1 MRLTLVIV
9 ALLSVAHAQKLQFTL
24 TDRSIVLQR
33 LQPVPATV
41 DERRARLEQ
50 LFADA
55 GCPSSGVFEQKIA
68 GQKIGEQQTGEQKN
82 SSLQSS
88 NIICR
93 LEGKTHKTIIVGANY
108 GIATPDGW
116 SAATLLPSLYQ
127 AMAVRR
133 RRHTYLFVAF
143 ADDHRT
149 LAGSQ
154 FFAASLTDA
163 QAARTDAMINLDALG
178 LSPTKVST
186 QHSDPELVQDLFVMV
201 YTLKIPASQVDLS
214 RSVNTDAEPFNARH
228 IRRITLHSLTLE
240 EVTDLKKYDPAR
252 EFRPGTYY
260 NSYHLICGY
269 LVFLDERLKSQRH
282 HG

>member
-1 MRLTLVIV
+1 MRIILVIL
-9 ALLSVAHAQKLQFTL
+9 ALFSVAQAQKLQFTL
-24 TDRSIVLQR
+24 ADHSTILQR
-33 LQPVPATV
+33 MQPVPPTLE
-41 DERRARLEQ
+41 ERRLRLGQ
-50 LFADA
+50 LFAEA
-55 GCPSSGVFEQKIA
+55 GCPASAVSEQKIGA
-68 GQKIGEQQTGEQKN
+68 QKTSG
-82 SSLQSS
+82 LQSS

-127 AMAVRR
+127 ALAVRR
-133 RRHTYLFVAF
+133 RRHTFLFVAF
-143 ADDHRT
+143 ADEHRT

-154 FFAASLTDA
+154 AFAASLTDA
-163 QAARTDAMINLDALG
+163 QAAQTDAMINLDALG

-186 QHSDPELVQDLFVMV
+186 QHSDSELVHDLFVMV

-228 IRRITLHSLTLE
+228 IPRITLHSLTLD
-240 EVTDLKKYDPAR
+240 EVTDLRKYDPQR
-252 EFRPGTYY
+252 DFRPGNYY

-269 LVFLDERLKSQRH
+269 LAFLDERLKSRRH